1 MTLRHKIVS
10 LTFGILVLFALT
22 AFTALVLQDRIGR
35 RFDGVVGY
43 QMPLNA
49 AIAEIDVLTDRYEL
63 KQLRLIADLST
74 AGATATAAIDQYEAE
89 REQEAKGMR
98 EAIDRVEELLARAL
112 QDDPNVSTD
121 DRIALAEVRGRFS
134 YLDRAMPE
142 FLNVGQQLSA
152 KIRAGDPVDGSRVAR
167 EFAPYRTLFGD
178 DLTAI
183 RGHLASLSAAAAQ
196 NVARM
201 QREHVI
207 VEVVMLAL
215 ATLVGIGLALVV
227 SNRMMIGLARLIE
240 RTGRMQDGQDYEV
253 LPVLSRDEIGTLT
266 IAFNRM
272 VEDLR
277 AKDRIKE
284 TFGKYIDPRI
294 VTTLIEP
301 ANGDAL
307 AERQTSTV
315 FFSDIK
321 GFSSISELLTAPTLV
336 KLLNTYF
343 SEVSAV
349 IQAHNGIIDKYI
361 GDGVMAFWTAPFSP
375 GETHASD
382 ACIAALKQQDA
393 VQKLR
398 EHMSEVLG
406 LRRNLPEFSVRM
418 GIATGDL
425 VVGTIGSPNAQSFT
439 VIGDTVNLASRLE
452 GANKAYRTSILVNE
466 EAYRLAQHEIEAR
479 ELDFITVVGKAE
491 PVRIYE
497 VMGITGS
504 LSSEQ
509 QELRGLF
516 AEGLAAY
523 RERDW
528 DRAEKKFAK
537 CLSVVAT
544 DAPAIIFSERVA
556 ALREQSLSAN
566 WDGVWHLAEK

>member
-1 MTLRHKIVS
+1 MTLRRKIVS

-22 AFTALVLQDRIGR
+22 ALTELLLQDRIGG
-35 RFDGVVGY
+35 RFTGVVGY

-49 AIAEIDVLTDRYEL
+49 AIAEIDVLTDQYEL
-63 KQLRLIADLST
+63 EQLRLVADLSA
-74 AGATATAAIDQYEAE
+74 AGSDAATKLADHEAARAQQAEKLTAAVDTI
-89 REQEAKGMR
+89 K
-98 EAIDRVEELLARAL
+98 ELLANAL
-112 QDDPNVSTD
+112 QDPKESTD
-121 DRIALAEVRGRFS
+121 DRIALAEIRGRFS
-134 YLDRAMPE
+134 YLDKAMPA
-142 FLNVGQQLSA
+142 FLDVGR
-152 KIRAGDPVDGSRVAR
+152 KISMKLQARETVDAARVSM
-167 EFAPYRTLFGD
+167 EFAPYRSLFGA
-178 DLTAI
+178 DLAAI
-183 RGHLASLSAAAAQ
+183 RASLASRSAAAAG

-201 QREHVI
+201 QRELVT
-207 VEVVMLAL
+207 VEAVMLGL
-215 ATLVGIGLALVV
+215 AALVGIGLAFVI
-227 SNRMMIGLARLIE
+227 SNRMMVGLAKLIE
-240 RTGRMQDGQDYEV
+240 GTRRMQDGQNYEV
-253 LPVLSRDEIGTLT
+253 LPVLSRDEIGALT
-266 IAFNRM
+266 IAFNQM

-301 ANGDAL
+301 AGGESL

-321 GFSSISELLTAPTLV
+321 GFSGISELLTAPTMV

-343 SEVSAV
+343 SEVATV

-375 GETHASD
+375 GETHATD
-382 ACIAALKQQDA
+382 ACIAALKQQEA
-393 VQKLR
+393 VQRLR
-398 EHMSEVLG
+398 EHLSEILG
-406 LRRNLPEFSVRM
+406 LRLNLPEFSVRM

-425 VVGTIGSPNAQSFT
+425 VVGTIGPSNAQSFT

-466 EAYRLAQHEIEAR
+466 EAFRLAQHDIEAR
-479 ELDFITVVGKAE
+479 ELDLITVVGKSE

-497 VMGITGS
+497 VMGAIGS
-504 LSSEQ
+504 LSDEQ

-516 AEGLAAY
+516 GEGLAAY
-523 RERDW
+523 RARDW
-528 DRAEKKFAK
+528 EGADTKFKK
-537 CLSVVAT
+537 CLAVVPA

-556 ALREQSLSAN
+556 LLREQSLPPN
-566 WDGVWHLAEK
+566 WDGIWHLLEK

>member
-1 MTLRHKIVS
+1 M
-10 LTFGILVLFALT
+10 
-22 AFTALVLQDRIGR
+22 
-35 RFDGVVGY
+35 
-43 QMPLNA
+43 
-49 AIAEIDVLTDRYEL
+49 
-63 KQLRLIADLST
+63 
-74 AGATATAAIDQYEAE
+74 
-89 REQEAKGMR
+89 
-98 EAIDRVEELLARAL
+98 
-112 QDDPNVSTD
+112 
-121 DRIALAEVRGRFS
+121 
-134 YLDRAMPE
+134 
-142 FLNVGQQLSA
+142 
-152 KIRAGDPVDGSRVAR
+152 SRVAK

-178 DLTAI
+178 DLSAI
-183 RGHLASLSAAAAQ
+183 RGHLASLSAVAAQ

-201 QREHVI
+201 QREHVV

-215 ATLVGIGLALVV
+215 ATLVGMGLALVV

-240 RTGRMQDGQDYEV
+240 RTRHIQEGQDYEV

-321 GFSSISELLTAPTLV
+321 GFSGISELLTAPTLV
-336 KLLNTYF
+336 KLLNTYTYF

-398 EHMSEVLG
+398 EHLSEVLG
-406 LRRNLPEFSVRM
+406 LRRNLPDFSVRM

-425 VVGTIGSPNAQSFT
+425 DQVDA
-439 VIGDTVNLASRLE
+439 E
-452 GANKAYRTSILVNE
+452 SIQEPFEFRDRFDLKRPTAHSN
-466 EAYRLAQHEIEAR
+466 
-479 ELDFITVVGKAE
+479 GKW
-491 PVRIYE
+491 
-497 VMGITGS
+497 
-504 LSSEQ
+504 
-509 QELRGLF
+509 F
-516 AEGLAAY
+516 
-523 RERDW
+523 
-528 DRAEKKFAK
+528 
-537 CLSVVAT
+537 
-544 DAPAIIFSERVA
+544 
-556 ALREQSLSAN
+556 
-566 WDGVWHLAEK
+566 

>member
-1 MTLRHKIVS
+1 MTLRRKIVS
-10 LTFGILVLFALT
+10 LTVAVLVLFALA
-22 AFTALVLQDRIGR
+22 AFAALFLQDRIGR

-49 AIAEIDVLTDRYEL
+49 TIAEIDVLTDRYEL
-63 KQLRLIADLST
+63 KQMRLVADLFT
-74 AGATATAAIDQYEAE
+74 AGGTANGMLDQYEAD
-89 REQEAKGMR
+89 RAQEAKR
-98 EAIDRVEELLARAL
+98 LSDAVDRVKQLLARAL
-112 QDDPNVSTD
+112 QDPSVTAD
-121 DRIALAEVRGRFS
+121 DRIALAEIRGRFS

-142 FLNVGQQLSA
+142 FLAVGHQLSA
-152 KIRAGDPVDGSRVAR
+152 KLRAGDSVDPSRVAK

-183 RGHLASLSAAAAQ
+183 RGHLASLSDVAAQ

-207 VEVVMLAL
+207 IEVVMLGL

-227 SNRMMIGLARLIE
+227 SNRMMIGVVRLIE
-240 RTGRMQDGQDYEV
+240 GTQQMQDGQDYAV
-253 LPVLSRDEIGTLT
+253 LPVLSRDEIGMLT

-272 VEDLR
+272 VEELR

-301 ANGDAL
+301 AGGNGL

-321 GFSSISELLTAPTLV
+321 GFSSISELLTAPTMV

-349 IQAHNGIIDKYI
+349 VQAHNGIIDKYI
-361 GDGVMAFWTAPFSP
+361 GDGVMAFWTAPFSA

-382 ACIAALKQQDA
+382 ACIAALKQQEA

-398 EHMSEVLG
+398 EHLSEVLG

-452 GANKAYRTSILVNE
+452 GANKAYGTSILVNE
-466 EAYRLAQHEIEAR
+466 EAYRLAQLEIEAR
-479 ELDFITVVGKAE
+479 EIDSITVVGKSE

-497 VMGITGS
+497 IMGVTGS
-504 LSSEQ
+504 LASEQ

-516 AEGLAAY
+516 GEGLAAY
-523 RERDW
+523 RARDW
-528 DRAEKKFAK
+528 ARAERKFTE
-537 CLSVVAT
+537 CLSVISTDGPAMVFSNRVVAIR
-544 DAPAIIFSERVA
+544 DQ
-556 ALREQSLSAN
+556 ALPAN

>member
-1 MTLRHKIVS
+1 MTLRRKIVS
-10 LTFGILVLFALT
+10 LTFGVLVLFALT
-22 AFTALVLQDRIGR
+22 TLAALVLQDRIGR
-35 RFDGVVGY
+35 RFVGVVDY
-43 QMPLNA
+43 QLPLNT

-63 KQLRLIADLST
+63 RLLRLVADLSP
-74 AGATATAAIDQYEAE
+74 AGAAATTTLDQYEAQ
-89 REQEAKGMR
+89 RAQEAAAMS
-98 EAIDRVEELLARAL
+98 EALDRAKELLARAL
-112 QDDPNVSTD
+112 QDPNVSPD
-121 DRIALAEVRGRFS
+121 DRISLAEIRGRFS
-134 YLDRAMPE
+134 YMDRALPD
-142 FLNVGQQLSA
+142 FLDVGQKLSA
-152 KIRAGDPVDGSRVAR
+152 KIRRGDAVDGALVTRQ
-167 EFAPYRTLFGD
+167 FLPYRTLFGE

-183 RGHLASLSAAAAQ
+183 RARLASLSGAAAQ
-196 NVARM
+196 QVARM
-201 QREHVI
+201 QEGQVI
-207 VEVVMLAL
+207 VELVMLAL
-215 ATLVGIGLALVV
+215 ATLAGTGLALVV

-240 RTGRMQDGQDYEV
+240 GTRRMQDGQDYEV
-253 LPVLSRDEIGTLT
+253 LPVLSRDEIGVLTL
-266 IAFNRM
+266 AFNRM

-301 ANGDAL
+301 AGGNGL

-321 GFSSISELLTAPTLV
+321 GFSGISELLTAPTMV

-343 SEVSAV
+343 SEVSGV
-349 IQAHNGIIDKYI
+349 IQAHNGIIDKYM

-398 EHMSEVLG
+398 EHLSEILG

-452 GANKAYRTSILVNE
+452 GANKAYRTNILINE
-466 EAYRLAQHEIEAR
+466 EAYRLAQQEIEAR
-479 ELDFITVVGKAE
+479 ELDFIIVVGKSE

-497 VMGITGS
+497 VMGVTGA
-504 LSSEQ
+504 LSGDQ
-509 QELRGLF
+509 QELRSLF

-523 RERDW
+523 RARDW
-528 DRAEKKFAK
+528 DRATRNFSE
-537 CLSVVAT
+537 CLSVVPT
-544 DAPAIIFSERVA
+544 DGPAIIFSKRIA
-556 ALREQSLSAN
+556 TLREQSFPAS

>member
-1 MTLRHKIVS
+1 MTLRRKIVS

-22 AFTALVLQDRIGR
+22 AVTALVLQDRIGR

-74 AGATATAAIDQYEAE
+74 AGANASALIDQYEAE
-89 REQEAKGMR
+89 RVQEANGMR
-98 EAIDRVEELLARAL
+98 EAIDRVKELLARAL
-112 QDDPNVSTD
+112 QDPSVSTD
-121 DRIALAEVRGRFS
+121 DRIALAEIRGRLS
-134 YLDRAMPE
+134 YMDRAMPE
-142 FLNVGQQLSA
+142 FLDVGQQLSA
-152 KIRAGDPVDGSRVAR
+152 KIRAGDPVDGPRVAR

-183 RGHLASLSAAAAQ
+183 RERLASLSGAAAQ

-201 QREHVI
+201 QRQQVI
-207 VEVVMLAL
+207 VEVAMLGL
-215 ATLVGIGLALVV
+215 AALVGIGLALAV
-227 SNRMMIGLARLIE
+227 SNRMMVGLARLIE
-240 RTGRMQDGQDYEV
+240 GTRQMQEGQAYEV
-253 LPVLSRDEIGTLT
+253 LPVLSRDEIGMLT

-272 VEDLR
+272 VEELR

-301 ANGDAL
+301 AGGGGL

-321 GFSSISELLTAPTLV
+321 GFSSISELLTAPTMV

-349 IQAHNGIIDKYI
+349 IQAHNGIIDKFI
-361 GDGVMAFWTAPFSP
+361 GDGVMAFWTAPFSA

-382 ACIAALKQQDA
+382 ACLAALKQQEA

-398 EHMSEVLG
+398 ERMSEVLG
-406 LRRNLPEFSVRM
+406 LRCNLPEFSVRM

-439 VIGDTVNLASRLE
+439 VIGDSVNLASRLE
-452 GANKAYRTSILVNE
+452 GANKAYQTSILVNE

-479 ELDFITVVGKAE
+479 ELDFITVVGKSE

-497 VMGITGS
+497 VMGVTGS

-523 RERDW
+523 RVRDW
-528 DRAEKKFAK
+528 DRAEARFAE
-537 CLSVVAT
+537 CLSLVAT
-544 DAPAIIFSERVA
+544 DVPATIFSERVA
-556 ALREQSLSAN
+556 ALREQSLPGN